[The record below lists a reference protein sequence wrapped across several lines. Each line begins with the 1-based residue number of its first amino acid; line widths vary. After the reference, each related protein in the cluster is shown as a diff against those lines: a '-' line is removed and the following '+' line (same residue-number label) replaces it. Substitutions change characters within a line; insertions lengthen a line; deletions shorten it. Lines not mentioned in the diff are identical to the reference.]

1 MSRKLNYNNDNDD
14 WETDPDFIVSNFQL
28 LNVVKFFNCILF
40 RMMLLRNNNVGEWK
54 IEVLAQLSK
63 QILL

>member
-1 MSRKLNYNNDNDD
+1 MSRKLNYDNDNDD

-28 LNVVKFFNCILF
+28 LNVLIFNCFLF
-40 RMMLLRNNNVGEWK
+40 RMMLPRNNNVGERK

-63 QILL
+63 DILL

>member
-1 MSRKLNYNNDNDD
+1 MSRKLNYDNDNDD

-28 LNVVKFFNCILF
+28 NVVKFFNCILF
-40 RMMLLRNNNVGEWK
+40 RMTLLRNNNVGERK

>member
-40 RMMLLRNNNVGEWK
+40 RMMLLRNNNVGE
-54 IEVLAQLSK
+54 
-63 QILL
+63 